1 MGMDIDE
8 IDTDDGGLMEPEDQM
23 ESEEGEQYG
32 GRLAK
37 HKSH

>member
-8 IDTDDGGLMEPEDQM
+8 IVTDDGGLMEPEDQM
-23 ESEEGEQYG
+23 ESEKGEQYG